1 MWKIYKLHTS
11 TDETAKYI
19 GITKGTL
26 SRRKRQ
32 HVYDLRSALNGQM
45 SSKTKWMLE
54 VLSNS
59 EEIVI
64 TQLFTF
70 NDINDAQL
78 KEVELINSL
87 PDLTNS
93 KMYKTHITEWTEED
107 KSKFQTNAIKVYQFS
122 KDGIFIKE
130 WVGAKEIERY
140 TGYCHSAISRCC
152 KGIYRSYKGF
162 FWSYSLNINHL
173 LKPFSHHNCKM
184 VIVENIYNIITHSFN
199 SVGEAAAFC
208 KVSNSTIK
216 SAAKGTIKIVNKQ
229 FKIKY
234 YEPEK

>member
-11 TDETAKYI
+11 TDETPKYI

-32 HVYDLRSALNGQM
+32 HMYDLRSALNAQM

-59 EEIVI
+59 EKIVI
-64 TQLFTF
+64 TELFAF
-70 NDINDAQL
+70 DDINEAQL

-87 PDLTNS
+87 SDLTNS

-107 KSKFQTNAIKVYQFS
+107 KSKFQTHAKKVYQFS
-122 KDGIFIKE
+122 KDGLFIKE

-140 TGYCHSAISRCC
+140 TGYCHSAVSRCC
-152 KGIYRSYKGF
+152 KGVYRSYKDF
-162 FWSYSLNINHL
+162 YWSYTLNIDHL
-173 LKPFSHHNCKM
+173 LKPFTHHNCKM
-184 VIVENIYNIITHSFN
+184 VIVENVYNTISYSFN

-216 SAAKGTIKIVNKQ
+216 SAAKGTIKVVKKL